1 MKLRMSLSFPAL
13 CLAMIFLSAQLG
25 SAQALQPLQPQE
37 PAWLTQM
44 YAEGWHKVQEGVLQR
59 TAEEG
64 TLETF
69 TYGEEGLRW
78 TVESL
83 KKQIYPLQLL
93 YNEHPSQELADNL
106 EILRNQLSVAMAR
119 LNSGQVEAPS
129 AEQMENCDFSMGAHV
144 NATWL
149 TGPGAQGVTANAD
162 AYFHSINCGYLG
174 NTYANVTVE
183 GANGTVF
190 TFKSQE
196 DPKSGSSW
204 LDSAVQLSLGVS
216 SQCKSTA
223 YARTW
228 SDSPSFGYEATQ
240 IINYACPPPPPQPFD
255 VTISGP
261 SNVYT
266 DTYTPCANATWTANA
281 TGGYPGYTFYW
292 YINGAYEGS
301 GSQLTKQYCYT
312 NATVNVS
319 VTGYDSGGSAPDTA
333 SMTTYVSYYEDYCAS
348 HPRTCECDSYYCGGC
363 TTRFCPIEP

>member
-1 MKLRMSLSFPAL
+1 VKFRMSLSFL
-13 CLAMIFLSAQLG
+13 VICLAMIFLSAQPG

-44 YAEGWHKVQEGVLQR
+44 YAEGWQKVQEGVLQR
-59 TAEEG
+59 ASEEG
-64 TLETF
+64 TTETF

-78 TVESL
+78 TVEGL
-83 KKQIYPLQLL
+83 KKQIYPLQQL
-93 YNEHPSQELADNL
+93 YDKHPSPDLARNL
-106 EILRNQLSVAMAR
+106 EILRNQLSVAISR
-119 LNSGQVEAPS
+119 INSGQVETPS
-129 AEQMENCDFSMGAHV
+129 AEQMSNCDFSMAAHV
-144 NATWL
+144 YAEPL
-149 TGPGAQGVTANAD
+149 PPASAPGVTARAD
-162 AYFHSINCGYLG
+162 ASFHSNGCGYIG

-312 NATVNVS
+312 NATVSVS

-333 SMTTYVSYYEDYCAS
+333 SMSTYVSYYEDYCAS
-348 HPRTCECDSYYCGGC
+348 HPRTCECNDYYCRNTC
-363 TTRFCPIEP
+363 QYCIEP

>member
-1 MKLRMSLSFPAL
+1 VKFRMSLSFLAL
-13 CLAMIFLSAQLG
+13 CLVMIFLSAQVG

-44 YAEGWHKVQEGVLQR
+44 YAEGWQKVQEGVLQR
-59 TAEEG
+59 ASEEG
-64 TLETF
+64 TTDTF
-69 TYGEEGLRW
+69 TDGEGGLRW

-83 KKQIYPLQLL
+83 KKQILPLQQL

-106 EILRNQLSVAMAR
+106 EVLRNQLSVAMTG
-119 LNSGQVEAPS
+119 LNSGQVEGPS
-129 AEQMENCDFSMGAHV
+129 ASQMENCDFSMGAHV

-149 TGPGAQGVTANAD
+149 TSSQGVTANAD
-162 AYFHSINCGYLG
+162 AYFHSINCGYVG

-312 NATVNVS
+312 NATVSVS

-333 SMTTYVSYYEDYCAS
+333 SMSTYVSYYEDYCAS
-348 HPRTCECDSYYCGGC
+348 HPRTCECNDYYCRNTC
-363 TTRFCPIEP
+363 QYCIEP